1 MSMHTILLAD
11 DHQLV
16 RDTLAAY
23 LTEKAG
29 FEVKVASSAEEAY
42 VSLSAF
48 RNIDLAIIDYQ
59 MPGMDGLEG
68 LVRLRSRFP
77 NQKTVIISGVASPE
91 VADKAIELGA
101 LAYFP
106 KSMPVDLM
114 LASINELIANNP
126 VDHSSDNSL
135 EQSEDRLKIYGLTA
149 RERQILQM
157 LASGQSNKSIAQDL
171 SLKEVT
177 VKFHITNILGKLR
190 VSNRTQAALL
200 ANSNSPL

>member
-126 VDHSSDNSL
+126 VDHSSDNPL

-200 ANSNSPL
+200 ANSISPL

>member
-1 MSMHTILLAD
+1 MSTILLAD

-16 RDTLAAY
+16 RDTLASY
-23 LTEKAG
+23 LAEKAG

-42 VSLSAF
+42 VALSTF

-68 LVRLRSRFP
+68 LIRLRSRFP
-77 NQKTVIISGVASPE
+77 DQKTVIISGVASPE

-101 LAYFP
+101 LAFFP

-114 LASINELIANNP
+114 LAGINELIANNP
-126 VDHSSDNSL
+126 VEISAGNS
-135 EQSEDRLKIYGLTA
+135 QGQPDSELQNYGLTV
-149 RERQILQM
+149 RERQILRM

-177 VKFHITNILGKLR
+177 VKFHVTNILGKLR

-200 ANSNSPL
+200 ANSSTSL

>member
-1 MSMHTILLAD
+1 MHTILLAD

>member
-1 MSMHTILLAD
+1 MRTILLAD

-23 LTEKAG
+23 LSEKAG

-114 LASINELIANNP
+114 LASINELIANSP

-135 EQSEDRLKIYGLTA
+135 KQSEDRLKIYGLTA

-200 ANSNSPL
+200 ANSNSPV

>member
-1 MSMHTILLAD
+1 MHTILLAD

-171 SLKEVT
+171 GLKEVT

-200 ANSNSPL
+200 ANSNSRL

>member
-171 SLKEVT
+171 GLKEVT
-177 VKFHITNILGKLR
+177 VKFHITNILGELR

>member
-1 MSMHTILLAD
+1 MHTILLAD

-157 LASGQSNKSIAQDL
+157 LASGQSNKLIAQDL

>member
-1 MSMHTILLAD
+1 MHTILLAD

-114 LASINELIANNP
+114 LSSINELIANNP

-171 SLKEVT
+171 GLKEVT

-200 ANSNSPL
+200 ANSNSRL